1 MALEESSK
9 NYYWTREEE
18 RKLIEFWRQ
27 GVRNPEILADR
38 LGRKLEGVKKK
49 LSRLGLVVEPE
60 KGGGP
65 TTTELEMPEELPSV
79 EEALKLLVAA
89 MEALQKPGLSRAEV
103 SRLRSIIQ
111 AVRTYKELLADY
123 MDYRG
128 VEARLIE
135 LTAKYEKLPENQKK
149 RE

>member
-1 MALEESSK
+1 MEESSK
-9 NYYWTREEE
+9 SYYWTREEE
-18 RKLIEFWRQ
+18 RKLVEFWRQ
-27 GVRNPEILADR
+27 DVRNPEILADR

-60 KGGGP
+60 KGVGP

-111 AVRTYKELLADY
+111 AVRTYKELFADY

-128 VEARLIE
+128 IEAHLIE
-135 LTAKYEKLPENQKK
+135 LEAKYRKLLENQEK

>member
-1 MALEESSK
+1 LKDSPKS
-9 NYYWTREEE
+9 YYWTREEE
-18 RKLIEFWRQ
+18 RKLIEYWRQ

-38 LGRKLEGVKKK
+38 LGRKMEGVKKK

-60 KGGGP
+60 KRGGP

-123 MDYRG
+123 VDYRG
-128 VEARLIE
+128 IEAELIE
-135 LTAKYEKLPENQKK
+135 LEAKYGKLVENQKK
-149 RE
+149 QQ

>member
-1 MALEESSK
+1 LEDSPKS
-9 NYYWTREEE
+9 YYWTREEE
-18 RKLIEFWRQ
+18 RKLVEYWRQ

-60 KGGGP
+60 KRGGP

-123 MDYRG
+123 VDYRG
-128 VEARLIE
+128 IEAELIE
-135 LTAKYEKLPENQKK
+135 LEAKYGKLVENQKK
-149 RE
+149 QQ

>member
-1 MALEESSK
+1 LKDSPKS
-9 NYYWTREEE
+9 YYWTREEE
-18 RKLIEFWRQ
+18 RKLVEYWRQ

-60 KGGGP
+60 KRGGP

-123 MDYRG
+123 VDYRG
-128 VEARLIE
+128 IEAELIE
-135 LTAKYEKLPENQKK
+135 LEAKYGKLVENQKK
-149 RE
+149 QE

>member
-1 MALEESSK
+1 MEDSPKS
-9 NYYWTREEE
+9 YYWTREEE
-18 RKLIEFWRQ
+18 RKLVEYWRQ
-27 GVRNPEILADR
+27 GVRNPEVLADR

-60 KGGGP
+60 KRGGP

-111 AVRTYKELLADY
+111 AVRTYKELFADY
-123 MDYRG
+123 VDYRG
-128 VEARLIE
+128 IEAELIE
-135 LTAKYEKLPENQKK
+135 LEAKYGKLVENQKK
-149 RE
+149 QE

>member
-1 MALEESSK
+1 MEDSPKS
-9 NYYWTREEE
+9 YYWTREEE
-18 RKLIEFWRQ
+18 RKLVEYWRQ
-27 GVRNPEILADR
+27 GVRNPEVLADR

-60 KGGGP
+60 KRGGP

-111 AVRTYKELLADY
+111 AVRIYKELFADY
-123 MDYRG
+123 VDYRG
-128 VEARLIE
+128 IEAELIE
-135 LTAKYEKLPENQKK
+135 LEAKYGKLVENQKK
-149 RE
+149 QE

>member
-1 MALEESSK
+1 MEDSPKS
-9 NYYWTREEE
+9 YYWTREEE
-18 RKLIEFWRQ
+18 RKLVEYWRQ
-27 GVRNPEILADR
+27 GVRNPEVLADR

-60 KGGGP
+60 KRGGP

-111 AVRTYKELLADY
+111 AVRTYKELFADY
-123 MDYRG
+123 VDYRG
-128 VEARLIE
+128 IEAKLIE
-135 LTAKYEKLPENQKK
+135 LEAKYGKLVENQKK
-149 RE
+149 QE

>member
-1 MALEESSK
+1 LKDSPKS
-9 NYYWTREEE
+9 YYWTREEE
-18 RKLIEFWRQ
+18 RKLIEYWRQ

-60 KGGGP
+60 KRGDP

-111 AVRTYKELLADY
+111 AVRTYKELFADY
-123 MDYRG
+123 VDYRG
-128 VEARLIE
+128 IEAELIE
-135 LTAKYEKLPENQKK
+135 LEAKYGKLVENQKK
-149 RE
+149 QQ

>member
-1 MALEESSK
+1 MEDSPKS
-9 NYYWTREEE
+9 YYWTREEE
-18 RKLIEFWRQ
+18 RKLVEYWRQ

-60 KGGGP
+60 KRGGP
-65 TTTELEMPEELPSV
+65 TTTELEMPEELPSL

-123 MDYRG
+123 VDYRG
-128 VEARLIE
+128 IEAELIE
-135 LTAKYEKLPENQKK
+135 LEAKYGKLVENLKK
-149 RE
+149 QE

>member
-1 MALEESSK
+1 MEDSPKS
-9 NYYWTREEE
+9 YYWTREEE
-18 RKLIEFWRQ
+18 RKLVEYWRQ
-27 GVRNPEILADR
+27 GVRNPEVLADR

-60 KGGGP
+60 KRGGP
-65 TTTELEMPEELPSV
+65 TTTELEMPGELPSV

-128 VEARLIE
+128 IEAELIE
-135 LTAKYEKLPENQKK
+135 LEAKFGKLENLKK
-149 RE
+149 KE